1 MDELYGLLLDLL
13 PRLREAGHRA
23 AASELLAA
31 LTSACTPL
39 EVLDRL
45 RGALAE
51 LPEDLDSESR
61 ALVRGLQATLEI
73 LWREQTQPRP

>member
-23 AASELLAA
+23 QASELLAA
-31 LTSACTPL
+31 LTQACTPL

-45 RGALAE
+45 RTSLAE
-51 LPEDLDSESR
+51 LPDSLDPDTR
-61 ALVRGLQATLEI
+61 ALVRGLQSTLEI
-73 LWREQTQPRP
+73 LWTERTQPRP

>member
-31 LTSACTPL
+31 LTQACTPL

-45 RGALAE
+45 RSALAE
-51 LPEDLDSESR
+51 LPDSLDPEAR
-61 ALVRGLQATLEI
+61 ALVRGIQATLEI
-73 LWREQTQPRP
+73 LWAERHP